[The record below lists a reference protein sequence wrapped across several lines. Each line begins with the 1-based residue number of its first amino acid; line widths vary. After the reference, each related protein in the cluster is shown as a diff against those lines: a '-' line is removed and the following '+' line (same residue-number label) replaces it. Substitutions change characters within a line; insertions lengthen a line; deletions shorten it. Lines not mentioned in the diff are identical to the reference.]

1 MKTTKPILASA
12 QDAMDAMRELYDA
25 SPAWFAGNSLPAA
38 QRLVRLVQARYE
50 IGNNIEDL
58 LTTARL
64 REIAEITLDHA
75 RRYISKKR
83 RAPGE

>member
-1 MKTTKPILASA
+1 MKATKPTLASA

-50 IGNNIEDL
+50 ISSKIDDL

-64 REIAEITLDHA
+64 QELAEITLDHA
-75 RRYISKKR
+75 RR
-83 RAPGE
+83 